1 MTETH
6 TSYGYIDL
14 TETKYKPILDY
25 EILPKDTD
33 PAPLLEIYRQ
43 YCMYKKFAS
52 AWPIYAEEFA
62 VPQNDVLAYRDGG
75 EIVAWTLIYRV
86 SHNTVWNMQFAWNY
100 ANPKLRLGYKS
111 LRTECA
117 IYRELG
123 YEKMTI
129 DEDMIYKSQ
138 IQGYKLFGPMT

>member
-1 MTETH
+1 
-6 TSYGYIDL
+6 
-14 TETKYKPILDY
+14 
-25 EILPKDTD
+25 
-33 PAPLLEIYRQ
+33 
-43 YCMYKKFAS
+43 
-52 AWPIYAEEFA
+52 
-62 VPQNDVLAYRDGG
+62 
-75 EIVAWTLIYRV
+75 
-86 SHNTVWNMQFAWNY
+86 MQFAWNY